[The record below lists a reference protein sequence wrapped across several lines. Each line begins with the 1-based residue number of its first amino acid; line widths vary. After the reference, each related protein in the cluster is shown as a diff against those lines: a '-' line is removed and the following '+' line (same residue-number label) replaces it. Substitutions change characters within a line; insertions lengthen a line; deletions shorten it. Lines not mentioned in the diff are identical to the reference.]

1 MKRLAILA
9 TLLLALTATLLAGC
23 GSSLSTQKGGGGG
36 NLGANDWKVTT
47 MNFSPYN
54 GTATITSKFSN
65 GTITGSTGINMYRGT
80 YKTGS
85 GNSITIKIGPTSKMT
100 GTPQQMQ
107 AEGEFLQAL
116 ASVANYAADENSL
129 TLFGADGMTVLTY
142 KPNVAAKM
150 TGTTWTMTQ
159 YSDGKGG
166 LLSTGSD
173 SAVTLT
179 FNPNGTLSGSA
190 ALAGFEGKYTLSGS
204 NITITSLMLTKQT
217 GAPNLLMQSGQ
228 FLNALKGASSYTI
241 QGTELTLRNAQGTT
255 VAVCQAQ

>member
-1 MKRLAILA
+1 MKRRVILA
-9 TLLLALTATLLAGC
+9 TTLLVLTATLLAGC
-23 GSSLSTQKGGGGG
+23 GSSSAQKSSGG
-36 NLGANDWKVTT
+36 NLGASDWKVTT

-54 GTATITSKFSN
+54 GTSTITSKFSN

-85 GNSITIKIGPTSKMT
+85 GSSITIKIGPTSKMT
-100 GTPQQMQ
+100 GTPEQMQ
-107 AEGEFLQAL
+107 AESEFLQAL
-116 ASVANYAADENSL
+116 ASAAKYAADENSL

-159 YSDGKGG
+159 YGDGKGG

-179 FNPNGTLSGSA
+179 FNPNGTLTGAA
-190 ALAGFEGKYTLSGS
+190 ALAGFQGKYTLSGS

-228 FLNALKGASSYTI
+228 FLNALKSASTYSIT
-241 QGTELTLRNAQGTT
+241 GSELTLRNSQGTT
-255 VAVCQAQ
+255 VVVCQAP